1 MPNFR
6 WPNKAV
12 VTGLLRLRSNQH
24 KAVVSI
30 RFRVMSESHG
40 VELISF
46 ENPSN
51 PECRLFIPHIHWPAP
66 GSESELAELLRERL
80 LPHGLPHSVYVA
92 RCTPGEYGNKLDEDD
107 ADSLHFAFISLA
119 RSSFAPHVH
128 FSLPLRGHAH
138 IMYNIC
144 KGGEDNA
151 VRGA

>member
-30 RFRVMSESHG
+30 RFKVMSESTE

-51 PECRLFIPHIHWPAP
+51 PECRLFIPHIRWPAP
-66 GSESELAELLRERL
+66 GTESELAEFLRGRL

-107 ADSLHFAFISLA
+107 ADSLHFAFISFYSA
-119 RSSFAPHVH
+119 RNCYYQ
-128 FSLPLRGHAH
+128 LKLRLLRMLGCSPIFHLLNH
-138 IMYNIC
+138 NT
-144 KGGEDNA
+144 
-151 VRGA
+151 